1 MRTTITMPVDLLKF
15 LDRQREQTCHTRS
28 AYIAMLIKRQREGVT
43 RDHNYKR
50 QPATKSAK

>member
-1 MRTTITMPVDLLKF
+1 MPSDLLKF

-43 RDHNYKR
+43 RDHNSKR
-50 QPATKSAK
+50 QTTTKAGK